1 MGITGLASLDIS
13 VWEVTLVSLVVKCE
27 RILFMPTEEEL
38 KYPIGRFIFVRP
50 MPELRAEHIRQFR
63 AAPNLLNDAVK
74 NLTEDQLL
82 STYRP
87 GGWTLAQ
94 VVHHLVESDVNAYP
108 RLKYALTMDVPDVM
122 VAEQGLWAE
131 LPDAKSPSINS
142 SLALFEAIRNR
153 WADAFES
160 LNSSSF
166 DRQWRHARYGVL
178 SVDALL
184 QQYVW
189 HARHHIA
196 QISSHRKRMGW

>member
-1 MGITGLASLDIS
+1 MLA
-13 VWEVTLVSLVVKCE
+13 
-27 RILFMPTEEEL
+27 EEEL
-38 KYPIGRFIFVRP
+38 KYPIGKFIFVEP
-50 MPELRAEHIRQFR
+50 SPALRVEHIRQFR
-63 AAPNLLNDAVK
+63 SAPHLLFQAVNNLS
-74 NLTEDQLL
+74 EEQLL

-94 VVHHLVESDVNAYP
+94 VVHHLTESDVNAYP
-108 RLKYALTMDVPDVM
+108 RLKYALTMNVPDVM

-131 LPDAKSPSINS
+131 LPDAKSPSIGS
-142 SLALFEAIRNR
+142 SLALFEAVRYR

-166 DRQWRHARYGVL
+166 DRQWRHARYGIL

-189 HARHHIA
+189 HAMHHIA
-196 QISSHRKRMGW
+196 QINNHRNRMGW

>member
-1 MGITGLASLDIS
+1 L
-13 VWEVTLVSLVVKCE
+13 KNE

-38 KYPIGRFIFVRP
+38 KYPIGRFIFVQP
-50 MPELRAEHIRQFR
+50 TPELRAEHIRQFR

-131 LPDAKSPSINS
+131 LPDAKSPSIHL
-142 SLALFEAIRNR
+142 SLALFVAIRNR

-160 LNSSSF
+160 LNSGSF
-166 DRQWRHARYGVL
+166 NRQWRHARYGVL
-178 SVDALL
+178 TVDALL

-189 HARHHIA
+189 HARHHSV

>member
-1 MGITGLASLDIS
+1 
-13 VWEVTLVSLVVKCE
+13 
-27 RILFMPTEEEL
+27 MPTEEEL
-38 KYPIGRFIFVRP
+38 KYPIGRFNFVQP
-50 MPELRAEHIRQFR
+50 TLELRAERIRQFR
-63 AAPNLLNDAVK
+63 TAPRLLFDAVK

-94 VVHHLVESDVNAYP
+94 VVHHIVESDVNAYP

-131 LPDAKSPSINS
+131 LPDAKSPSIGL
-142 SLALFEAIRNR
+142 SLILFEAIRNR

-160 LNSSSF
+160 LDSSYF

-178 SVDALL
+178 TVDFLL
-184 QQYVW
+184 QQYAW

-196 QISSHRKRMGW
+196 QISNHRKRMGW

>member
-1 MGITGLASLDIS
+1 
-13 VWEVTLVSLVVKCE
+13 
-27 RILFMPTEEEL
+27 MPTEEEL
-38 KYPIGRFIFVRP
+38 KYPIGRFIFVQP
-50 MPELRAEHIRQFR
+50 TPELRAEHIRQFR
-63 AAPNLLNDAVK
+63 TAPNLLNEAVK

-131 LPDAKSPSINS
+131 LPDAKSPSINL
-142 SLALFEAIRNR
+142 SLALFVAIRNR

-160 LNSSSF
+160 LDSSSF
-166 DRQWRHARYGVL
+166 NRQWRHAWYGVL

-189 HARHHIA
+189 HARHHSA

>member
-1 MGITGLASLDIS
+1 
-13 VWEVTLVSLVVKCE
+13 
-27 RILFMPTEEEL
+27 MPTEEEL
-38 KYPIGRFIFVRP
+38 KYPIGRFKFIQP
-50 MPELRAEHIRQFR
+50 TPELRAEYIHQFR
-63 AAPNLLNDAVK
+63 TAPRLLYDAVE

-108 RLKYALTMDVPDVM
+108 RLKYALTMNIPDVM
-122 VAEQGLWAE
+122 VAEQALWSE

-142 SLALFEAIRNR
+142 SLVLFEAIRNR

-160 LNSSSF
+160 LSPDSF

-178 SVDALL
+178 TIDFLL
-184 QQYVW
+184 QQYAW
-189 HARHHIA
+189 HAKHHTA

>member
-1 MGITGLASLDIS
+1 
-13 VWEVTLVSLVVKCE
+13 
-27 RILFMPTEEEL
+27 MPTEEEL
-38 KYPIGRFIFVRP
+38 KYPIGKFKSVQP
-50 MPELRAEHIRQFR
+50 SPDLRAKLIHQFR
-63 AAPNLLNDAVK
+63 TDPHLLYDAVK

-94 VVHHLVESDVNAYP
+94 VVHHLAEGDVNAYP
-108 RLKYALTMDVPDVM
+108 RLKYALTKDVPEVM

-131 LPDAKSPSINS
+131 LTDAKSPSIGV

-160 LNSSSF
+160 LDPSSF
-166 DRQWRHARYGVL
+166 DKQWRHAWYGL
-178 SVDALL
+178 LTIDTML
-184 QQYVW
+184 QQYAW

-196 QISSHRKRMGW
+196 QISNHRKRMGW